1 MEAGSCDARSGSISG
16 IPSISALL
24 GKSFTDGFAG
34 SVLGIQLSIGPFV
47 NESFNGNR
55 AHDMKIDEM
64 QTHARQTTQGNES
77 PEIQILRCTSN
88 RSVAITNHQDEAP

>member
-1 MEAGSCDARSGSISG
+1 MEAGRCDARSGSISG

-24 GKSFTDGFAG
+24 GKRFTDGFAG

-64 QTHARQTTQGNES
+64 QTHARPTTHGNES
-77 PEIQILRCTSN
+77 PDSPEMFWL
-88 RSVAITNHQDEAP
+88 PM